1 MSSRQDPSP
10 KGAKEC
16 CPGKWSCSMLQT
28 KAKPHRGAV
37 PVCPGGRVLP
47 DPSAGDPLRPDTGFP
62 EWPNAPGL
70 PDLAGKSPSRGW
82 QAPVGAPK
90 RWHAWHHLRAAVL
103 TGSRGRGGGRCRAP
117 AGGARSLSRCS
128 PAEKAHGRLGH
139 LPPWLAPRRSRS
151 LVQPVA
157 PPPSALR
164 GAAAAPHRPP
174 RGCPGLPGA
183 LPAAPGRC
191 DRAATS
197 PAPAPGAL
205 RLPSPA
211 VRGVRCGTASL
222 TVSIVQLIC
231 VAFVL
236 NVIFCSNE
244 KFSFRLVCLELSRL
258 LLISWI
264 SVQLFRLKYPQIL

>member
-90 RWHAWHHLRAAVL
+90 RWRAWHHLRAAVL
-103 TGSRGRGGGRCRAP
+103 TGSRGRGGGLCRAP

-128 PAEKAHGRLGH
+128 PAEKA
-139 LPPWLAPRRSRS
+139 
-151 LVQPVA
+151 Q
-157 PPPSALR
+157 
-164 GAAAAPHRPP
+164 RPP
-174 RGCPGLPGA
+174 RAPAALAGSSPLPQPGPASCSSSLRPAGSGSGSSPASSGLPGA
-183 LPAAPGRC
+183 AGGAPCR
-191 DRAATS
+191 
-197 PAPAPGAL
+197 PGAL
-205 RLPSPA
+205 
-211 VRGVRCGTASL
+211 
-222 TVSIVQLIC
+222 
-231 VAFVL
+231 
-236 NVIFCSNE
+236 
-244 KFSFRLVCLELSRL
+244 
-258 LLISWI
+258 
-264 SVQLFRLKYPQIL
+264 